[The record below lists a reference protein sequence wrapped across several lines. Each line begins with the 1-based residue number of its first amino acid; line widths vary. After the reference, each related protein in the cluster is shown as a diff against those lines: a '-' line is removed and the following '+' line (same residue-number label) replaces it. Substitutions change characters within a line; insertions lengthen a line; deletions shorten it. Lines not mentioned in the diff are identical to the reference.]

1 MSDQLF
7 SLLVLQTWQVTV
19 LTSLVWIATRCFA
32 KDRPHLAH
40 ALWALVLIKCIVP
53 PIWSSPVSPFSWLSS
68 PSSASQQLLAEPSI
82 ADPAGLVKSRDLPS
96 EMAVEGNAGDV
107 NRIARNPATTF
118 SPPSSLAIDK
128 LPEEIATS
136 PKPSEKH
143 IKQKA
148 GVAPSLKSV
157 VLSVWWGGVLVGLL
171 TTLVR
176 FSLFV
181 AWLRRSTHTDNSH
194 VNEVLQRLAR
204 HLNIQWPVRV
214 AVLENSVGPAV
225 LGVIRPTILL
235 PAAIVAGKSSQELE
249 PLLAHELIHV
259 RRGDLWWAMLQ
270 TLATSLLWFHPLVWL
285 ASRAV
290 TRESERSCDEE
301 TVACLGCQ
309 PAVYARGLLEVL
321 EQKHL
326 LRVAPA
332 LPGVRPVEI
341 TTARLERVMRLGKGI
356 HNRTP
361 IWNWA
366 VLLVCGALVLPGAK
380 LIWAQEGKPIES
392 SALPEAYPVQ
402 PPLSIATAPE
412 APSVQKTVSAD
423 VSDLLT
429 TIRDSKPKNETAEQI
444 LLAHLRIPVRAEDGI
459 YNLRFPVRD
468 DNGTYTEPLDLAPK
482 MLITEGKLVVTG
494 SAAKVDSTLK
504 QLGWYREYGFGQVI
518 VESRFINLPASKLEA
533 LEVKWSLA
541 DANVEPHAMAE
552 LRETAQSFKGQ
563 LAAFADFQDDGSSRI
578 HATSYVERV
587 SPVLYSVLDEEQSKS
602 LLAQLRQHR
611 WAAPMQAPTVTLFNG
626 QEATVSDISRR
637 PFVVGVES
645 AKEAKTDSTSLTRP
659 KIKLIEAGTSVFIKP
674 VVNADIATVNCSIQ
688 MKDIGKVDGF
698 DLSSGASGTESQPL
712 QVPTVSTIK
721 IDVCRK
727 LPVGHSLLVNAIAA
741 GFKGETTASIV
752 MLTCRYIAN
761 PWESEQPAANIAAS
775 GRETTS
781 PNPAPSFLVRLA
793 KPEPT
798 AVENA
803 TPDED
808 ILIIRSKDNATLANG
823 QPRVQVL
830 QIFGHEVRLE
840 GEVRLELD
848 SERALFRGKNLTF
861 NWESVLVSGDEGQ
874 LEVLPT
880 PPGEIVD
887 GDVDMYISQLLV
899 TGNARLNFDEEAQG
913 SADKIEFKSDFPGAM
928 SLRADG
934 NVKFRSETGQEVG
947 GRTEIR
953 EVCDV
958 EADHLS
964 FVGDGLLVLE
974 GKSQI
979 TRKNGDAKPVSFRAD
994 RLEWNMETDEIN
1006 AVSEQD

>member
-1 MSDQLF
+1 M
-7 SLLVLQTWQVTV
+7 
-19 LTSLVWIATRCFA
+19 
-32 KDRPHLAH
+32 
-40 ALWALVLIKCIVP
+40 
-53 PIWSSPVSPFSWLSS
+53 
-68 PSSASQQLLAEPSI
+68 
-82 ADPAGLVKSRDLPS
+82 
-96 EMAVEGNAGDV
+96 
-107 NRIARNPATTF
+107 
-118 SPPSSLAIDK
+118 
-128 LPEEIATS
+128 
-136 PKPSEKH
+136 
-143 IKQKA
+143 
-148 GVAPSLKSV
+148 
-157 VLSVWWGGVLVGLL
+157 
-171 TTLVR
+171 
-176 FSLFV
+176 
-181 AWLRRSTHTDNSH
+181 
-194 VNEVLQRLAR
+194 
-204 HLNIQWPVRV
+204 
-214 AVLENSVGPAV
+214 
-225 LGVIRPTILL
+225 IRPTILL
-235 PAAIVAGKSSQELE
+235 PAAIAAGKSSQELE

-285 ASRAV
+285 ASRGV

-361 IWNWA
+361 VWNWA

-392 SALPEAYPVQ
+392 R
-402 PPLSIATAPE
+402 I
-412 APSVQKTVSAD
+412 PSVQPSEALPISNVDKPELAPTRPIDSKSVKVD
-423 VSDLLT
+423 VSDLLDV
-429 TIRDSKPKNETAEQI
+429 IRKSKPIEHTAEEI
-444 LLAHLRIPVRAEDGI
+444 LLAELQLPVVAE
-459 YNLRFPVRD
+459 NFMPVD
-468 DNGTYTEPLDLAPK
+468 TSDLKQSIDA
-482 MLITEGKLVVTG
+482 GKLAIDG
-494 SAAKVDSTLK
+494 STRNVDMVLK
-504 QLGWYREYGFGQVI
+504 QLENCREYGFGQVI
-518 VESRFINLPASKLEA
+518 VETRFINLPASELEA
-533 LEVKWSLA
+533 LKVKWLLA
-541 DANVEPHAMAE
+541 NADKESQTVVAPAKTGGNH
-552 LRETAQSFKGQ
+552 FKGQ
-563 LAAFADFQDDGSSRI
+563 SAAFADFKDDGTSRI
-578 HATSYVERV
+578 QATSYVERI
-587 SPVLYSVLDEEQSKS
+587 SPVLYSVLDEGQAKS
-602 LLAQLRQHR
+602 LLTQIQQHKE
-611 WAAPMQAPTVTLFNG
+611 ATSTQAPTCTFFNG
-626 QEATVSDISRR
+626 QEATISDITRR

-645 AKEAKTDSTSLTRP
+645 AKETTTDSDSRTQP
-659 KIKLIEAGTSVFIKP
+659 KIKMIDDGTKIFIKP
-674 VVNADIATVNCSIQ
+674 VVSDDMATVKCSIQ
-688 MKDIGKVDGF
+688 MSNIGKVDTF
-698 DLSSGASGTESQPL
+698 ELSPGAGKSQSQPL
-712 QVPTVSTIK
+712 SLPAFSTTT
-721 IDVCRK
+721 IDVCQK
-727 LPVGHSLLVNAIAA
+727 LPVGHSLLLNTITD
-741 GFKGETTASIV
+741 GFKGETTARIV

-761 PWESEQPAANIAAS
+761 SWESEQPAANIAAS

-781 PNPAPSFLVRLA
+781 PNPAPSFTVRLA
-793 KPEPT
+793 KPKPT

-803 TPDED
+803 TPDKD

-874 LEVLPT
+874 LEVIPT

-887 GDVDMYISQLLV
+887 GGADMYISQLLV

-953 EVCDV
+953 EVCDI

-974 GKSQI
+974 GNSQI
-979 TRKNGDAKPVSFRAD
+979 TRKTGDAKPVSFRAD